1 LLARLGVED
10 RSDQRGEHR
19 LLLLARVP
27 ERLAEEMDGAALP
40 RRAEHLADRV
50 LQSFVRVGD
59 DQLHAGQ
66 ATLDQAAEEVA
77 PERLRLRFAAVEA
90 DHLAPTRLVHAV
102 RDLCV
107 PEIRSDRPSARC
119 GALWWASVPCGEPVS
134 IDAS

>member
-90 DHLAPTRLVHAV
+90 ITSRRPDSCTPCAITKHFLTTRPPF
-102 RDLCV
+102 RTF
-107 PEIRSDRPSARC
+107 STF
-119 GALWWASVPCGEPVS
+119 ASS
-134 IDAS
+134 QT